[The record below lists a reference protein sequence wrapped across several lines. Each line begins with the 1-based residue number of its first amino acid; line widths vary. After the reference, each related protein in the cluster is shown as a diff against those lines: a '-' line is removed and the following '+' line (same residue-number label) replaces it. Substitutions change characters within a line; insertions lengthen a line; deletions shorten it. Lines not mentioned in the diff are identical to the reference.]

1 MRDTTDATPGD
12 LAAGMLQIAQQ
23 RMLRAY
29 PFHARFVAAWHCQA
43 TEATATM
50 GVSVVQGTIVLH
62 YHPAFVVRCTYAEL
76 VGVLLH
82 ETHHLLFEHP
92 WLDPAQFP
100 DAQALMI
107 AEEVTA
113 NEWIHEPLPGT
124 PLLLAHF
131 PSLPANEDTR
141 TRYRRLATATPGPA
155 LPGRMSQKG
164 GDLSQKSPPH
174 VQNFPP
180 VGQKKAHAGPIP
192 ATLTSVDD
200 HTLWHRARQ
209 ETTLGPMAVRVEVQT
224 AASGLA
230 PAEWQALPLAL
241 QHCLAALCHGETA
254 GSTAEALVPI
264 DARSIDWRQ
273 LLRRYVRDATEVRPV
288 FTRPPR
294 RFPAL
299 VGVMPGQVHRPTA
312 PVVMAVIDTS
322 GSMSTSLLER
332 IAGELDW
339 MAHGHHVTVV
349 ECDAVVHRMYPYRG
363 RLRRVHGRG
372 GTDLRLAF
380 APQVLRRVHP
390 DVIVYFTDGCGP
402 APDTP
407 PGVPVIWC
415 LTPDGRTPVPWG
427 RVVRLPAAHAVVE

>member
-1 MRDTTDATPGD
+1 VSDAPCPTLAA

-23 RMLRAY
+23 RMLRVY

-82 ETHHLLFEHP
+82 ETHHLLFAHL

-124 PLLLAHF
+124 PMLLAHF
-131 PSLPANEDTR
+131 PYLPANEDTL
-141 TRYRRLATATPGPA
+141 TRYRRLATAIPEHAP
-155 LPGRMSQKG
+155 PRHRSQKG
-164 GDLSQKSPPH
+164 GDLSQKSPPDGR
-174 VQNFPP
+174 NFPP
-180 VGQKKAHAGPIP
+180 VGQKKARAGPIP
-192 ATLTSVDD
+192 ATLTPIDD
-200 HTLWHRARQ
+200 HALWHRARQ
-209 ETTLGPMAVRVEVQT
+209 ETTLGPMAVRVEVQA
-224 AASGLA
+224 AASGLT

-241 QHCLAALCHGETA
+241 QHRLAALCQGDAA
-254 GSTAEALVPI
+254 GSTTEALAPT
-264 DARSIDWRQ
+264 DTRSLDWRQ
-273 LLRRYVRDATEVRPV
+273 LLRRSVREATERRPV

-294 RFPAL
+294 RFPAF

-322 GSMSTSLLER
+322 GSMSTSLLEC
-332 IAGELDW
+332 IAGELDG
-339 MAHGHHVTVV
+339 MARSHRVIVV
-349 ECDAVVHRMYPYRG
+349 ECDAVVHQVSPYRG

-372 GTDLRLAF
+372 GTDLRPAF
-380 APQVLRRVHP
+380 AAQVLSRVHP

-402 APDTP
+402 APGIP

-415 LTPDGRTPVPWG
+415 LTPDGRKPVHWG
-427 RVVRLPAAHAVVE
+427 RAVWLPVTDAVIE